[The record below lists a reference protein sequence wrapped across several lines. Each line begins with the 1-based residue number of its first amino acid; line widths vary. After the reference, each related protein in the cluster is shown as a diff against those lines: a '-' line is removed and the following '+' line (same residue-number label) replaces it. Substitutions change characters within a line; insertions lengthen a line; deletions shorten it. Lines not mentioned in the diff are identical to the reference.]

1 MCRCFPP
8 SFPQTTLPA
17 VILIAATMEV
27 FKSPLV
33 FCLPWLMVEIVAR
46 RDYILTDKGGEVAF
60 VLSSGTKT
68 RSSGVNG

>member
-1 MCRCFPP
+1 
-8 SFPQTTLPA
+8 
-17 VILIAATMEV
+17 MEV